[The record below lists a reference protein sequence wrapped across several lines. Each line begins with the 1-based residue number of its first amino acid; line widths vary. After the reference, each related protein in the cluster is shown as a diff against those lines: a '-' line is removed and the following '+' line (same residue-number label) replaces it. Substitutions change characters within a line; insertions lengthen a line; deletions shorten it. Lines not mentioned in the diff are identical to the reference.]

1 MVTIRIGSAQ
11 TSLEEMDEGWVNQQL
26 SRRHADGFA
35 VCVQV
40 SISEPEVTMSLSTP
54 QCAGGGGG
62 GRLPN
67 QRERR
72 ILELWS
78 EHRLNGTDYTGG
90 NLIAFLRQLR
100 RLV

>member
-1 MVTIRIGSAQ
+1 MVTIRIGSTQ
-11 TSLEEMDEGWVNQQL
+11 TSLAEIDEGWVNQQL
-26 SRRHADGFA
+26 SRRHAGGLT

-40 SISEPEVTMSLSTP
+40 SISEPEANMSLSTP

-62 GRLPN
+62 GRPPN

-72 ILELWS
+72 ILELWN
-78 EHRLNGTDYTGG
+78 EYRLNGTDYTGG

-100 RLV
+100 RLL